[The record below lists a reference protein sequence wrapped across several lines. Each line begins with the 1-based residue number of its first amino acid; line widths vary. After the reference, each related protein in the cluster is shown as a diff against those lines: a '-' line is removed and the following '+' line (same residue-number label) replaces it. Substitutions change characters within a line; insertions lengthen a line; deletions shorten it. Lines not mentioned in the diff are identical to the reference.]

1 MKTTVVKG
9 VLTSLSSC
17 SLSYLG
23 GVFDRAVMISCGSD
37 AVTDPV
43 TGWIIIAQLWW
54 IRKCLN
60 RGCTALEMIIVS
72 DKLAHSLCLFA
83 VFGWLILVTVTF
95 RGRWLKSVKM
105 LALCTTREVVSIF
118 SSLHRGIVSH
128 CLRYFPCERDISCR
142 GQEN

>member
-43 TGWIIIAQLWW
+43 TGWIIIAQLW
-54 IRKCLN
+54 
-60 RGCTALEMIIVS
+60 
-72 DKLAHSLCLFA
+72 
-83 VFGWLILVTVTF
+83 
-95 RGRWLKSVKM
+95 
-105 LALCTTREVVSIF
+105 
-118 SSLHRGIVSH
+118 
-128 CLRYFPCERDISCR
+128 
-142 GQEN
+142 